1 MAERTVTIASTSGLH
16 ARPPAAIFAQA
27 ATEQP
32 AEVMIEKAG
41 SDPVLAKSILMLLTL
56 GADHATRSSCEPR
69 ETAPRS
75 RWPLWPPCSSATSTR
90 STEHPGGTQEHQDHQ
105 DHQEH

>member
-16 ARPPAAIFAQA
+16 ARPAAIFAQA

-56 GADHATRSSCEPR
+56 GADHGDEVVLRAEGDGAEESVAALAALLERNLDE
-69 ETAPRS
+69 EY
-75 RWPLWPPCSSATSTR
+75 
-90 STEHPGGTQEHQDHQ
+90 
-105 DHQEH
+105 